1 MTIWGKYKNGVPE
14 KIDSGSVRDIPYL
27 LREYA
32 LAFGR
37 DWVLWAGR
45 KSDDPTK
52 GEYETSTR

>member
-45 KSDDPTK
+45 KSDDPTRK
-52 GEYETSTR
+52 ETCK